1 MLKSH
6 ELLGF
11 MSPDLANGILNY
23 TFESDKPTYK
33 AVLNGIAEARK
44 VRPVFL
50 ERQPRVQRHAL
61 MVATLS
67 RPGLDQVASNLIRAW
82 LVKKQ
87 KAILVDFL
95 NALEIPNQE
104 GVVEDQDLPKTVDD
118 AKLKAAIELLLAKH
132 PPEVVAVYLNAFN
145 DMNEAGWMN
154 LNTLLEG
161 DARLQVG
168 GHA

>member
-11 MSPDLANGILNY
+11 MSPELANDILNY
-23 TFESDKPTYK
+23 AFESDKPTYK

-50 ERQPRVQRHAL
+50 ERQARSQRHAL

-67 RPGLDQVASNLIRAW
+67 RPGLDQVASSLIRAW

-87 KAILVDFL
+87 QAMLVDFL
-95 NALEIPNQE
+95 NALEIPNNE
-104 GVVEDQDLPKTVDD
+104 GVIDDLPKTVDD
-118 AKLKAAIELLLAKH
+118 AKLKAAIENILAKH

-145 DMNEAGWMN
+145 DMNEASWAN
-154 LNTLLEG
+154 LNTMLEG
-161 DARLQVG
+161 DSRLQVG

>member
-11 MSPDLANGILNY
+11 MSPDLANDILNY
-23 TFESDKPTYK
+23 AHESDKPTYK

-50 ERQPRVQRHAL
+50 ERQPRPQRHAL

-67 RPGLDQVASNLIRAW
+67 RPGLDQVASSLIRAW

-87 KAILVDFL
+87 KAMLVDFL
-95 NALEIPNQE
+95 NALEIPNND
-104 GVVEDQDLPKTVDD
+104 GVVDDLPATVDD
-118 AKLKAAIELLLAKH
+118 EKLKAAIENLLAKH

-145 DMNEAGWMN
+145 DMNEASWAN
-154 LNTLLEG
+154 LKTMLEN
-161 DARLQVG
+161 DPRLQVG

>member
-11 MSPDLANGILNY
+11 MSPALANDILNDA
-23 TFESDKPTYK
+23 FESDKTTYK

-50 ERQPRVQRHAL
+50 ERQSRPQRHLL

-67 RPGLDQVASNLIRAW
+67 RPGMDQVAGSLIRAW

-87 KAILVDFL
+87 KALLVDFL
-95 NALEIPNQE
+95 GALGIPHNE
-104 GVVEDQDLPKTVDD
+104 GVVDDLPGSLDD
-118 AKLKAAIELLLAKH
+118 AVLKAAVEGLIARH
-132 PPEVVAVYLNAFN
+132 APEVVAVYLNAFN
-145 DMNEAGWMN
+145 DMNAASWSN
-154 LNTLLEG
+154 LKSMLEN
-161 DARLQVG
+161 DPRLQVG

>member
-11 MSPDLANGILNY
+11 MSPELANDILNY
-23 TFESDKPTYK
+23 AFESDKPTYK

-50 ERQPRVQRHAL
+50 ERQSRTQRHAL

-67 RPGLDQVASNLIRAW
+67 RPGLDQVASSLIRAW

-87 KAILVDFL
+87 KAMLVDFL
-95 NALEIPNQE
+95 NALGIANNE
-104 GVVEDQDLPKTVDD
+104 GVVDDLPKTVDD
-118 AKLKAAIELLLAKH
+118 AKLKAAIEKILASH

-145 DMNEAGWMN
+145 DMNEASWAN
-154 LNTLLEG
+154 LNTMLEG

-168 GHA
+168 GHV